1 MKKAGLVCVV
11 LCLQGLFADSI
22 DNALLESL
30 RESKEKA
37 EIEKHNKQKYNQ
49 ADSNLL
55 ESSSKHNGNS
65 KPHIV
70 KSHSRSPFRY
80 HLIQNE
86 NTQDLEPYKKLTWFF
101 GMGFEYQLPKTNND
115 GKALLSTGLQLGL
128 FTRFSRHQGFRFS
141 FISNYNLTLKD
152 EFYSIGGAIDYFYDV
167 LLEGRLLSGF
177 GVFFGAAALM
187 PLSIYDT
194 PNVAARIGL
203 AVSGIGT
210 RVEVYGGYPIY
221 QDLRLNNTIVVGVN
235 LHYLF

>member
-1 MKKAGLVCVV
+1 MK
-11 LCLQGLFADSI
+11 
-22 DNALLESL
+22 
-30 RESKEKA
+30 
-37 EIEKHNKQKYNQ
+37 
-49 ADSNLL
+49 
-55 ESSSKHNGNS
+55 
-65 KPHIV
+65 P
-70 KSHSRSPFRY
+70 HSRSPFRY

-128 FTRFSRHQGFRFS
+128 FTRFSRHQGLRFS
-141 FISNYNLTLKD
+141 LISNYNLTLKD